1 MGLVMNIQRFSLHD
15 GPGVRTTA
23 FLMGCNLRCRWC
35 HNPESW
41 LMMRRMMFYQNKCR
55 NCGRCASLCGR
66 GAHAFPETGHRM
78 NPSRCIGCDHL
89 EACMQSCPAEAMVVC
104 GKEYRSEELVR
115 QLARDR
121 VFYGEDGGVTFSGGE
136 PLMQDEFLYH
146 CLRLCN
152 EQGLHT
158 CVDTAANVDRERIL
172 RVAAYTDLF
181 LVDLKA
187 MDPALHEK
195 LCGVDNRRTLEN
207 IRLLGELGKPM
218 WIRIPLVGGENAKE
232 SELRAMAQ
240 FLRGIASVKRVDV
253 FPVLNHAQDKYRALG
268 MHCEMFNE
276 DGDNRDLVEMAIAI
290 LEKESDGTLD
300 LNRLM

>member
-1 MGLVMNIQRFSLHD
+1 
-15 GPGVRTTA
+15 
-23 FLMGCNLRCRWC
+23 
-35 HNPESW
+35 
-41 LMMRRMMFYQNKCR
+41 
-55 NCGRCASLCGR
+55 
-66 GAHAFPETGHRM
+66 
-78 NPSRCIGCDHL
+78 
-89 EACMQSCPAEAMVVC
+89 MQSCPAEAMVVC

-136 PLMQDEFLYH
+136 ALMQDEFLYH
-146 CLRLCN
+146 CLKLCN

-218 WIRIPLVGGENAKE
+218 WIRIPLVRGENAKE

-268 MHCEMFNE
+268 MQCEMFNE
-276 DGDNRDLVEMAIAI
+276 DGDNRDLVEMAITI